1 MVVEESTNRKYEL
14 GSDLPL
20 VNPAEDAFGYA
31 PFAAQLAAAIVGNN
45 SPQGLVLAVH
55 GKWGSGKSTLLNF
68 IKHDL
73 TQLPEE
79 RRPIVVDFNPW
90 WFEGREQ
97 IASQLLA
104 EFSSQLPD
112 RLQFARQTAILI
124 GKYSKE
130 IAGAAATVSGHAWIS
145 MPVAWLAERIPKL
158 KAFVE
163 TKGVPGLKR
172 KVAEALRKTGRR
184 FVFFIDDIDRL
195 TPDEARDFFR
205 AIKALADFPEV
216 VYVLFFDRDEVA
228 KALSAALQMDGE
240 KYLEKI
246 VQAPFHLP
254 AVGKEQL
261 HNKLFSGLDA
271 ILDSKPQP
279 FPFDRTRWAEVFS
292 TGLDHFIRKPR
303 DIVRVLNAVSVSYPP
318 LVGEVNPVD
327 LIALEFLRVFEQGA
341 YDSIREARTFFSG
354 TPAALEHM
362 KADEKRYFEKWRES
376 LPESSRDQLVLLIGR
391 LFPKVAQVLGNG
403 YIFSDDSS
411 EWQRELR
418 PCSPSC
424 VDVYFQFGVPPGHV
438 SRAEL
443 DRLVAQETPE
453 GIAAL
458 MIEVKGHIF
467 PDGHSKARDLIDR
480 LRDFDELDVAS
491 ASTLIE
497 ALVSNGHM
505 LLRDED
511 EQGGFFVQPNRWRI
525 NSLIV
530 KLLDRLVPS
539 ERQELLARL
548 AEESPGL
555 WCLVA
560 IADDGWQ
567 VLLDSAKAMQVFLE
581 LDKAF
586 LGALTKKVG
595 IRLNKAGLDELLVMP
610 ELDFIVHRWSQW
622 GDLKCIRDVF
632 KPMVD
637 RDDQLLLLLD
647 KFVRIGR
654 MSSGRETTLTYHLAM
669 KPLGFA
675 VDLHAI
681 EPRIRDMQQSR
692 TGLSERQRATINRF
706 IKGFQRMAE
715 GKDPDGLYAD
725 DDE

>member
-1 MVVEESTNRKYEL
+1 MVEESANRKYEL

-20 VNPAEDAFGYA
+20 VDPAEDAFGYA
-31 PFAAQLAAAIVGNN
+31 PFASQLAAAIVGNN

-73 TQLPEE
+73 TQLPAD
-79 RRPIVVDFNPW
+79 RRPVLVDFNPW

-112 RLQFARQTAILI
+112 RLRFARAAAKLI

-130 IAGAAATVSGHAWIS
+130 IAGAAVTVSGHVWMS
-145 MPVAWLAERIPKL
+145 MPVAWLAKRIPKL

-163 TKGVPGLKR
+163 PKGVPGLKR

-195 TPDEARDFFR
+195 TPEEARDFFR

-216 VYVLFFDRDEVA
+216 VYVLSFDREEVA
-228 KALSAALQMDGE
+228 KALGAALQMDGE

-279 FPFDRTRWAEVFS
+279 FPFDSTRWAELFS

-303 DIVRVLNAVSVSYPP
+303 DIVLVLNAVSVVYPP
-318 LVGEVNPVD
+318 LAGEVNPVD
-327 LIALEFLRVFEQGA
+327 LIALEFLRLFGQGA
-341 YDSIREARTFFSG
+341 YDSIRESRTYFSG
-354 TPAALEHM
+354 TPSALDNQ
-362 KADEKRYFEKWRES
+362 KTDEKRYFEKWRES

-391 LFPKVAQVLGNG
+391 LFPKVAQVLGDG

-411 EWQRELR
+411 EWRRELR
-418 PCSPSC
+418 PCSPAC

-443 DRLVAQETPE
+443 DRLVAEETPE
-453 GIAAL
+453 GVAAL
-458 MIEVKGHIF
+458 LIEAKAHVF

-480 LRDFDELDVAS
+480 LRDFDELDVAA

-505 LLRDED
+505 LLREED
-511 EQGGFFVQPNRWRI
+511 EQGGFFIQHNRWRI

-530 KLLDRLVPS
+530 KLLERLAPA

-567 VLLDSAKAMQVFLE
+567 VLLDASKAQKVFLE
-581 LDKAF
+581 LDAAF
-586 LGALTKKVG
+586 LESLTKTVG
-595 IRLNKAGLDELLVMP
+595 RRLNKACLDELLAMP
-610 ELDFIVHRWSQW
+610 ELYFIVHRWSQW
-622 GDLKCIRDVF
+622 GDVASIRDMF

-637 RDDQLLLLLD
+637 SDNQLLRLLD

-654 MSSGRETTLTYHLAM
+654 VSSGRETTLTYHVTM
-669 KPLGFA
+669 KPLAFA
-675 VDLHAI
+675 VNLYAV
-681 EPRIRDMQQSR
+681 EPRIRAVQQSG
-692 TGLSERQRATINRF
+692 TDLSERQRAAINSF
-706 IKGFQRMAE
+706 FKGLQRMAE
-715 GKDPDGLYAD
+715 GKDPDGLYAY